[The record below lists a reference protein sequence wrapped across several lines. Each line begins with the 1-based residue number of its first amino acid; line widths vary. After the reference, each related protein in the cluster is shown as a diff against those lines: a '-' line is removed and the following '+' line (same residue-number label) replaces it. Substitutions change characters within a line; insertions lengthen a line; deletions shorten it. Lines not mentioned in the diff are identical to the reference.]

1 MESNN
6 RNYRKV
12 YDPFLTDVC
21 IQLLKKLDEYKIPI
35 GEKGFNRC
43 WLFQQI
49 LFMIKQDLKKKGKKL
64 DISYGWFKEGVVVD
78 PEILMLQTRGKVR
91 FKWEDDCPGCQI
103 EDECPCV
110 GNPHNNN
117 YRLVEEKLDWYGGV
131 NE

>member
-49 LFMIKQDLKKKGKKL
+49 LFMIKQDLKEKG
-64 DISYGWFKEGVVVD
+64 
-78 PEILMLQTRGKVR
+78 
-91 FKWEDDCPGCQI
+91 
-103 EDECPCV
+103 
-110 GNPHNNN
+110 
-117 YRLVEEKLDWYGGV
+117 
-131 NE
+131 